1 MRKWMRKCQ
10 ADPERAT
17 TTFAAAEASRVH
29 CPFHQAVINRQD
41 APFSIDE
48 FRVDAIEFISLKTKV
63 ETRPQHHVLP
73 KKKNPS

>member
-1 MRKWMRKCQ
+1 MRKCQ

-48 FRVDAIEFISLKTKV
+48 FRVDAIEFIVSQNDVTKP
-63 ETRPQHHVLP
+63 TIRACFAQ
-73 KKKNPS
+73 N